1 MVVGCV
7 EWDHAYAGVWREDVG
22 WWWGVWSG
30 IMVTQVCGGR
40 CEMVVGCVEW
50 DHGYAG
56 VWREVWDGGGVCGVG
71 SCVWR
76 EDVGWWWKDIDDG

>member
-1 MVVGCV
+1 
-7 EWDHAYAGVWREDVG
+7 
-22 WWWGVWSG
+22 
-30 IMVTQVCGGR
+30 
-40 CEMVVGCVEW
+40 MVVGCVEW

-56 VWREVWDGGGVCGVG
+56 VWGEVWDGGGVCGVGSWLCRCVKGGCGMVVGCVEWDHGYAGVWGEVWDGGGVCGVG